1 MSAKPAHHRL
11 RELLLHVL
19 RTDADF
25 EAFVMDRHE
34 AVAQRFSAGQ
44 DRTQKTNLLLW
55 HVAGQMILQE
65 LKESWPQAVAS
76 FESQHGSIAAT
87 DFLDRLRFQR
97 SGSWVRTQAMMFALG
112 AGLVAGLWLT
122 LHAMMPAPTPSQPE
136 AAQPKQSQPLPHAVA
151 TPDLTQAV
159 QTLSGVLSDCKARPA
174 TNVRLVVLGKQ
185 VETQSD
191 KDGQF
196 TLRVPGEPDEP
207 VQLRVQPSDSSQSHD
222 HWVNLGQ
229 THLSL
234 QTESCAK

>member
-19 RTDADF
+19 RTEDDF
-25 EAFVMDRHE
+25 VAFVMDHHR
-34 AVAQRFSAGQ
+34 AVAQRFSGGQ
-44 DRTQKTNLLLW
+44 DRIQKTNLLLW
-55 HVAGQMILQE
+55 HVSGQVILKE
-65 LKESWPQAVAS
+65 LKESEPQAVAS
-76 FESQHGSIAAT
+76 FESQHGPIAAA
-87 DFLDRLRFQR
+87 DFLDRLRFDH
-97 SGSWVRTQAMMFALG
+97 SGSWVRTQALMFALG

-122 LHAMMPAPTPSQPE
+122 LHAMMPTPTPSQRE
-136 AAQPKQSQPLPHAVA
+136 AAQPKLSQPHPHAAVA
-151 TPDLTQAV
+151 VDMTSSL
-159 QTLSGVLSDCKARPA
+159 QTLAGVLSDCKTRPA